1 MVSSQISKNDG
12 LESNEM
18 KKTEGVCIY
27 PPSSHTHTHTKMTS
41 MVRAIMIM
49 PWDQL
54 ETRSRAAN
62 AGSIT

>member
-27 PPSSHTHTHTKMTS
+27 PPSSHTHTHTHKNDVYGEGYHDYALRS
-41 MVRAIMIM
+41 VRN
-49 PWDQL
+49 
-54 ETRSRAAN
+54 S
-62 AGSIT
+62 